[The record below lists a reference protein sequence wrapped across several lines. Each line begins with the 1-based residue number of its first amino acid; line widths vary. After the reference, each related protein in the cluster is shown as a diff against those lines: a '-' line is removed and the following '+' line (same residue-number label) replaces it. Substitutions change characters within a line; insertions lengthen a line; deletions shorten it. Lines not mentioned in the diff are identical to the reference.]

1 MDNTLPLEME
11 LALNKAHNLILN
23 SEDIKIYSHN
33 DCDGITSGAVLS
45 TMLDSLDKDHEIDFI
60 SLDKIDDL
68 ELNNELTIFS
78 DLGSGQH
85 IEKLSKSLSNIL
97 VLDHHPSVRP
107 SNFNKS
113 IIPGDLLEVNC
124 NYFGVDGSN
133 EICGGGISYLLAKT
147 FGYTELSW
155 LGVLAGV
162 GDMQNIHTGKFIGIN
177 RNILKESVELG
188 QVNYINDLS
197 IYGRQT
203 RPLFVALSF
212 FGDFPLP
219 TTNNKKECI
228 LLLNELGIDIKDGE
242 TYRTLS
248 DLTNGEKQKLFSEL
262 LKMLSKEVPAKYV
275 KYVPKL
281 ILGESYD
288 FLYEEPYTALRD
300 ASEFS
305 SAVNACSRNN
315 RANVAFRILKGNRT
329 DALDEMELLSKEHR
343 RYLAQQISKFEDDD
357 KIKQMSNVQYFAD
370 YSIKS
375 EVVGTVAGMV
385 LSYADWRKPILAF
398 TPISDEN
405 DSLKVSL
412 RCSRLLAYE
421 GIHFGEI
428 IKKVSMKVGGSGGG
442 HSVACGAYIPP
453 NKQDEFLNL
462 LNQTLN
468 DKLNI

>member
-1 MDNTLPLEME
+1 ME
-11 LALNKAHNLILN
+11 LALNKAHELVLN
-23 SEDIKIYSHN
+23 SEDIKIYSHI
-33 DCDGITSGAVLS
+33 DCDGITAGSVLS
-45 TMLDSLDKDHEIDFI
+45 SMLDSLNKEHEVEFI

-68 ELNNELTIFS
+68 KLENELTIFS

-85 IEKLSKSLSNIL
+85 IEKLSKSSSNIL
-97 VLDHHPSVRP
+97 ILDHHPSVRP
-107 SNFNKS
+107 LNFNKS
-113 IIPGDLLEVNC
+113 TIQGDLLEVNC
-124 NYFGVDGSN
+124 NYFGIEGSN
-133 EICGGGISYLLAKT
+133 EICGGGLSYLLART
-147 FGYTELSW
+147 FGYSDLSW

-162 GDMQNIHTGKFIGIN
+162 GDMQNTHTGKFTGLN
-177 RNILKESVELG
+177 RVILEESVELG
-188 QVNYINDLS
+188 QVRYSNDLS

-219 TTNNKKECI
+219 ITNNKKECI
-228 LLLNELGIDIKDGE
+228 LLLESLGIDIKDGNN
-242 TYRTLS
+242 YRTLS
-248 DLTNGEKQKLFSEL
+248 DLTQGEKQKLFSEL
-262 LKMLSKEVPAKYV
+262 LKMLSKEVPQKYV

-315 RANVAFRILKGNRT
+315 RADVAFRILKGNRL
-329 DALDEMELLSKEHR
+329 DALDEMEILSKNHR
-343 RYLAQQISKFEDDD
+343 RYLAQQISKFEDDN
-357 KIKQMSNVQYFAD
+357 KIKQMDNVQYFAD

-375 EVVGTVAGMV
+375 EVVGTIAGMV
-385 LSYADWRKPILAF
+385 LSYADWKKPILAF
-398 TPISDEN
+398 TPVSDEN
-405 DSLKVSL
+405 DTLKVSL

-428 IKKVSMKVGGSGGG
+428 IKDVSIKVGGSGGG